1 MMPPSPSALVQRRLA
16 NQFLVGAPL
25 EAPVDVVRALGAVQ
39 SQDYAGGQ
47 WAIGMRTRASTVAD
61 VEAAISSGAILRTHV
76 LRPTWHFVA
85 REDIRWMLQLTGPRV
100 SAVMG
105 IYNEKLGLTP
115 AVYRRSHR
123 VIAKALDAG
132 VPLTRREL
140 AESLRAAGIETSGF
154 RLVRL
159 VMQAEVD
166 GLICSGPRRG
176 NQFTYALLDHRAP
189 AADPIERDEAL
200 ARLATIYFRTRG
212 PASAHDF
219 AWWSGLTVG
228 DARRAMDILGS
239 ELARVEVDGR
249 LLGVIETDRIAP
261 ASAKV
266 GHLLPNYD
274 EYFIGHR
281 DRSFIGLRLGGVD
294 LVTGGDARIG
304 HVVLVGGQLVGRW
317 KRLGA
322 ASETTVDAT
331 FMTRV
336 SRDERATIDRARA
349 RLEQFL
355 GETVALRVNAGAG
368 KR

>member
-1 MMPPSPSALVQRRLA
+1 MTSLSPTEVVHRRLA
-16 NQFLVGAPL
+16 SQFLVGTPL
-25 EAPVDVVRALGAVQ
+25 EAPEEVVRALGAVQ

-47 WAIGMRTRASTVAD
+47 WAIGMRTRASTAAD
-61 VEAAISSGAILRTHV
+61 VEAAVISGAILRTHV

-105 IYNEKLGLTP
+105 TYNEKFGLTP
-115 AVYRRSHR
+115 AIYRRSHR
-123 VIAKALDAG
+123 VIAKALAGG

-140 AESLRAAGIETSGF
+140 AESLRTAGIDTSDF

-176 NQFTYALLDHRAP
+176 AQFTYALLDDRAP
-189 AADPIERDEAL
+189 AADRIDRDEAL
-200 ARLATIYFRTRG
+200 ARLAAIYFRTRG

-228 DARRAMDILGS
+228 DARRAMDILGPT
-239 ELARVEVDGR
+239 LARIEVDGR
-249 LLGVIETDRIAP
+249 PLAMIETGRVAT
-261 ASAKV
+261 ASAKA

-281 DRSFIGLRLGGVD
+281 DRSFIGLRIGGVD

-304 HVVLVGGQLVGRW
+304 HVVVVGGQLVGRW
-317 KRLGA
+317 KRVGA
-322 ASETTVDAT
+322 AQATTVEAV
-331 FMTRV
+331 FMTRM
-336 SRDERATIDRARA
+336 SRDERAAVGRARD

-355 GETVALRVNAGAG
+355 GQPVDLRVEAGTA
-368 KR
+368 RR

>member
-1 MMPPSPSALVQRRLA
+1 MTSLSPTDLIHRRLA
-16 NQFLVGAPL
+16 SQFLIGTPL
-25 EAPVDVVRALGAVQ
+25 ETPEEVVRTLGAVQ

-47 WAIGMRTRASTVAD
+47 WAIGMRTRVSTAAD
-61 VEAAISSGAILRTHV
+61 VEAAFASGAILRTHV
-76 LRPTWHFVA
+76 LRPTWHFVL

-105 IYNEKLGLTP
+105 IYNEKFGLTP
-115 AVYRRSHR
+115 SIYRRSHR
-123 VIAKALDAG
+123 VIEKALGAG

-140 AESLRAAGIETSGF
+140 AESLRAAVIDTSEF

-176 NQFTYALLDHRAP
+176 SQFTYALLDDRAP
-189 AADPIERDEAL
+189 AAAGMDRDEAL
-200 ARLATIYFRTRG
+200 ARLARIYFRTRG

-219 AWWSGLTVG
+219 AWWTGLTVG
-228 DARRAMDILGS
+228 DARRAMDILGPT
-239 ELARVEVDGR
+239 LARIDVDGR
-249 LLGVIETDRIAP
+249 HLGVIETDRIAP
-261 ASAKV
+261 PAAKV

-304 HVVLVGGQLVGRW
+304 HVVLVGGQLVGGW
-317 KRLGA
+317 KRIGA
-322 ASETTVDAT
+322 PKETTVDAT
-331 FMTRV
+331 FMTRI
-336 SRDERATIDRARA
+336 SRDERAAIDRARA
-349 RLEQFL
+349 RLEEFL
-355 GETVALRVNAGAG
+355 GQPVVLRVKPGAG